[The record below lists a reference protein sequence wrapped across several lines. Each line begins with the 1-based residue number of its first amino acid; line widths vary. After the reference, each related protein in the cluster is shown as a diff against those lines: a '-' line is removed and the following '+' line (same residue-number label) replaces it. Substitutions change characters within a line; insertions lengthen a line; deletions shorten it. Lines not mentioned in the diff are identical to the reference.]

1 MTGNPVRVP
10 SVLLHYA
17 QTLDGRIATREGHSQ
32 WISGD
37 ASLKLAH
44 QLRAANE
51 AIMVGVGTIIADDPR
66 LTVRLVPGRSP
77 VRIVADST
85 LRLPLDATLL
95 TDGASET
102 WVATTDRAA
111 AERIEAV
118 ERLGVRV
125 MIVRRDACDRVDL
138 GDVLHQL
145 AAMGLASVMIEGGG
159 GLITSA
165 LRDHLAHRMIVCI
178 APKLVGT
185 GVNAVNDLDILRMGD
200 AVTFTRT
207 SFTPLGD
214 DVIFEGTLAA
224 HDSAQRD
231 GSQRNGALRDGAM
244 P

>member
-1 MTGNPVRVP
+1 MADDRVGSP

-32 WISGD
+32 WISCA
-37 ASLKLAH
+37 ASLRLAH
-44 QLRAANE
+44 QLRAENH
-51 AIMVGVGTIIADDPR
+51 AIMVGVGTVIADNPQ

-95 TDGASET
+95 TDGAAET
-102 WVATTDRAA
+102 WVATTDRAPV
-111 AERIEAV
+111 ERIAAV

-138 GDVLHQL
+138 RDVLHRL
-145 AAMGLASVMIEGGG
+145 ATMGIASLMIEGGG

-165 LRDHLAHRMIVCI
+165 LRDRLADRMIVCI
-178 APKLVGT
+178 APKVVGT
-185 GVNAVNDLDILRMGD
+185 GVDAVNNLDILRMGD
-200 AVTFTRT
+200 AVTFART

-214 DVIFEGTLAA
+214 DVIFDGTLAA
-224 HDSAQRD
+224 HRRDSTTAATCD
-231 GSQRNGALRDGAM
+231 GALLDGAM